1 MEWEWRWTIRD
12 LKKLSKK
19 GGRKKRDNRGE
30 IVVLDF

>member
-1 MEWEWRWTIRD
+1 MAMGNRD